1 MAKVISVN
9 LFGAWGLQ
17 RFAKSRSRRRE
28 EAEPF
33 QVGVT
38 FLLIHQS
45 GIAKPMKSFFASTIL
60 ALTLAGSAYADA
72 SVKLTDVHLCCQ
84 SCVKGVQKAVAKVP
98 GVKAESDMDEKTV
111 SLTAPD
117 NATLQKGVD
126 SLVAAGYY
134 GKSSDA
140 AIKLSSDTGAKDEQ
154 VKMLKIEDTHLC
166 CGTSVKAE
174 N

>member
-1 MAKVISVN
+1 
-9 LFGAWGLQ
+9 
-17 RFAKSRSRRRE
+17 
-28 EAEPF
+28 
-33 QVGVT
+33 
-38 FLLIHQS
+38 
-45 GIAKPMKSFFASTIL
+45 MKSFFASTIL

-140 AIKLSSDTGAKDEQ
+140 AIKLSSDTGAKEEQ

-166 CGTSVKAE
+166 CGSCVKAVNKALADVPGVKGNTAAKGAKSFE
-174 N
+174 VTGDFNEKAVFDALQKSGLTGHVAK